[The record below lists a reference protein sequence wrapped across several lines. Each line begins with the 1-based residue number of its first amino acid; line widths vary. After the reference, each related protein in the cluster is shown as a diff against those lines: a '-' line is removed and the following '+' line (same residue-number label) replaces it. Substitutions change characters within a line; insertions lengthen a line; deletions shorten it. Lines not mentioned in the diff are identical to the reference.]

1 MMAVKA
7 TQEQKSR
14 QPGAATQAGRVTKR
28 NQLRVEGVQEFN
40 PSGNAPVRLSRQSEK
55 QANANKTDPNKKSGC
70 CGSSK

>member
-1 MMAVKA
+1 MAVKA

-14 QPGAATQAGRVTKR
+14 QPGANQAVGRTTKR

-55 QANANKTDPNKKSGC
+55 QANANR
-70 CGSSK
+70 